1 MKYNL
6 TLDSLEPIEE
16 DNKVTLKDLAELEE
30 RLMQVFRGMKQ
41 EIDDLKR

>member
-16 DNKVTLKDLAELEE
+16 DKVTLKDLAELEE
-30 RLMQVFRGMKQ
+30 RLMQQFKKFKQ
-41 EIDDLKR
+41 EFKGL